1 MSNSNGNGHGSR
13 IGFDAENFLG
23 RIVEEG
29 GIPKVRAEV
38 IVKFSDFEAFVR
50 EIKANAH
57 TDIAKMILHI
67 HPKYIDVSRQQDN
80 TFKIIINIDK
90 EDEDGRKE

>member
-1 MSNSNGNGHGSR
+1 MNNSNGNGHGN
-13 IGFDAENFLG
+13 GFDAENLLG

-29 GIPKVRAEV
+29 GIRRVRAEV

-57 TDIAKMILHI
+57 TDITKMILHI

>member
-1 MSNSNGNGHGSR
+1 MNNSNGNGHGN
-13 IGFDAENFLG
+13 GFDAENFLG

-29 GIPKVRAEV
+29 GIRRVRAEV

-57 TDIAKMILHI
+57 TDITKMILHI